1 MCTIHRFEPWA
12 HVKGLNI
19 TEWHSNGVTK
29 FKIETSHGS
38 HFGGGNSVADAK
50 KGMWN
55 RLQQILPKEVR
66 EDLCVRNAFE
76 SKEEETD
83 EHSAGTIVQEREN
96 RQKVEHELD
105 KMTERK
111 EHHKKRKRLYR
122 AEAEESA
129 KKIKEL
135 RKENQELR
143 KKNAELLNRLFG
155 TDDEDNEDVP
165 PIAKAPKPSTCT
177 A

>member
-1 MCTIHRFEPWA
+1 MQKKAQLRPICTIHRFEPWA
-12 HVKGLNI
+12 HVKELNI
-19 TEWHSNGVTK
+19 TEWHSNDVTK

-50 KGMWN
+50 KKLWT
-55 RLQQILPKEVR
+55 RLQQILPEEAR
-66 EDLCVRNAFE
+66 CVGNAFE

-96 RQKVEHELD
+96 GQKVEHELD

-129 KKIKEL
+129 KKIKKL

-143 KKNAELLNRLFG
+143 KKNAELLNELLNNRLFG
-155 TDDEDNEDVP
+155 TDDEDE
-165 PIAKAPKPSTCT
+165 
-177 A
+177 

>member
-1 MCTIHRFEPWA
+1 MQKKAQLRPIFTIHRFEPWA
-12 HVKGLNI
+12 HVKELNI
-19 TEWHSNGVTK
+19 TKCHSNGVIK
-29 FKIETSHGS
+29 FKIETSHSS
-38 HFGGGNSVADAK
+38 HLGGGNSVADAK
-50 KGMWN
+50 KKLWK
-55 RLQQILPKEVR
+55 RLQEILPKEAR
-66 EDLCVRNAFE
+66 KDTCVDNAFD

-111 EHHKKRKRLYR
+111 EHHTKRKRLYR

-129 KKIKEL
+129 KKIKKL

-143 KKNAELLNRLFG
+143 KKNAELLNELLNNRLFG
-155 TDDEDNEDVP
+155 TDDEDE
-165 PIAKAPKPSTCT
+165 
-177 A
+177 